1 MLTSLALLG
10 LAVIAQTAH
19 TAQTA
24 QASTLNVQASD
35 KAGKPLA
42 DVVVAVKVAGQR
54 NTAEAGTVFQL
65 AQKNRQ
71 FQPQLAVIQT
81 GTAVNFPNFD
91 TVRHHVYSFSPIKKF
106 ELKLY
111 AGTPTAPVVF
121 DQPGFAALGC
131 NIHDGMLASVV
142 VVDTPFFGK
151 TDAAGKF
158 SLELPP
164 GDHELLYWHNAVADN
179 TQWARQRIV
188 IGNVAAQVT
197 LTPVLAAP

>member
-1 MLTSLALLG
+1 MGRASMLAGLALQV
-10 LAVIAQTAH
+10 LA
-19 TAQTA
+19 
-24 QASTLNVQASD
+24 ASAVAATLNLQAND

-54 NTAEAGTVFQL
+54 TSAESGTLFQL

-111 AGTPTAPVVF
+111 AGTPTEPVVF

-131 NIHDGMLASVV
+131 NIHDSMLASVV

-151 TDAAGKF
+151 TDAAGQV
-158 SLELPP
+158 SLELPA
-164 GDHELLYWHNAVADN
+164 GEHELLYWHNAVADN
-179 TQWARQRIV
+179 TQWARQRITV
-188 IGNVAAQVT
+188 GSSTTRVVLT
-197 LTPVLAAP
+197 LVLPAP